1 MGEHTET
8 SLRSALLEVLRE
20 KHAEKNIDRAMALD
34 AVERDIAS
42 DLIALLGGPGYS
54 RVFGS
59 VLLELDRPRIDA
71 ARARFAALPPGKD
84 YGPPEA
90 LFDENE

>member
-1 MGEHTET
+1 MSEHTEA
-8 SLRSALLEVLRE
+8 SLRAALLEVLRE
-20 KHAEKNIDRAMALD
+20 KHAERNIDRAMALD

-54 RVFGS
+54 RVLGS
-59 VLLELDRPRIDA
+59 VFRELDRPRLDA
-71 ARARFAALPPGKD
+71 ARARLAAMPPEKD

-90 LFDENE
+90 LFDEDE